1 MTGSETAHDDVMMSW
16 VLALVTTHTVRHL
29 TATWPLS
36 SPHSPSSSGSPGTNQ
51 RTESATLD
59 QSEASSAEVVGW
71 YQTESDLANNSRTQT
86 SLAGQNCNHWA
97 EVSALPGVLQLGL
110 SSQLLLDR
118 VWMRWECWPVCT
130 SCHGTRDTILSVAR
144 VERLVFGAIF
154 WLIMFDHAKS
164 RVMIPAK
171 PGLIDTIA
179 SAPLRAQTVS
189 D

>member
-1 MTGSETAHDDVMMSW
+1 M
-16 VLALVTTHTVRHL
+16 
-29 TATWPLS
+29 
-36 SPHSPSSSGSPGTNQ
+36 SPG
-51 RTESATLD
+51 SGHHPH
-59 QSEASSAEVVGW
+59 SEASHRNMAIILTTLTLIIMITRHQSEDRVCHSGPIRGQLTEVAGW
-71 YQTESDLANNSRTQT
+71 YQAESDLANNSRTQT

-97 EVSALPGVLQLGL
+97 EVSALPSVLQLEL